1 MRFPAM
7 GLVIK
12 LVRTILTL
20 ITVLLAMSCWPRE
33 MEETINLVINSDL
46 DNRVDMKFFRN
57 GLSSERK
64 TISKTGP
71 GEIFRDGD
79 TDMGVQIHGI
89 FQADSIELI
98 FDNERIETHKLFYNE
113 PVGNSLFDFS
123 SYQRKGDTYTYT
135 IDTKNYNNATPCN
148 GPCY

>member
-1 MRFPAM
+1 ML
-7 GLVIK
+7 LVI
-12 LVRTILTL
+12 
-20 ITVLLAMSCWPRE
+20 SCWPRE

-46 DNRVDMKFFRN
+46 DNHVDMKFFRN
-57 GLSSERK
+57 GLPSKRK
-64 TISKTGP
+64 AISKTGP

-79 TDMGVQIHGI
+79 TQTGVLIYEI

-98 FDNERIETHKLFYNE
+98 FDNERIETHKLFYYE
-113 PVGNSLFDFS
+113 PVDHSLFDYG

-135 IDTKNYNNATPCN
+135 IDAKNYNNATPCD